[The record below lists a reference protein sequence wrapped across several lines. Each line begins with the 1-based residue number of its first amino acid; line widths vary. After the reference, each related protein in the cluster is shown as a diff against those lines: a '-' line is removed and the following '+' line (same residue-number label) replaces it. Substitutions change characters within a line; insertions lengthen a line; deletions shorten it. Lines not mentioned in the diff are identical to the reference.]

1 VSLDIFFIKNKPLFL
16 PAKGIPNT
24 CSRFSPT
31 FLDNIFGYMY
41 FFIFSTQDVKTVVA
55 FLLNISTQA

>member
-1 VSLDIFFIKNKPLFL
+1 
-16 PAKGIPNT
+16 
-24 CSRFSPT
+24 
-31 FLDNIFGYMY
+31 LDNIFGYMY